1 MVLIPKGGLTWK
13 SARAQ
18 IPPTRAIWV
27 FLRRTRFLLCVA
39 LAGIILLI
47 WRGLSGP
54 ASEMQRFYCWGP
66 SKPPTMMSPNEVV
79 EWNAHLQTPVIF
91 NHHEP
96 LVVNESTIKRV
107 DLNPITSTPKAI
119 LNEER
124 VLILTPLRHA
134 AAYLP
139 KYFDLLSE
147 LTYPH
152 HLIDLGFLV
161 GDSSDDTLAVL
172 SAELQRIQK
181 QRETLSAPF
190 HSALIVEKDFGINIA
205 QTVEERHGFA
215 AQGPRRKTMARSRN
229 YLLSAALKPEH
240 SWVYW
245 RDVDIVD
252 SPQKILEDFIAHD
265 RDIIVPNVWFH
276 RYKDGKDIEGRF
288 DYNSWIE
295 SDKGLRLAKSLPK
308 STIIVE
314 GYKEFDTGRTY
325 MARMGDWRNNKDEE
339 INLDG
344 IGGVNIVVK
353 ADVHRSG
360 INFPCYAFENQ
371 AETEGFAK
379 MAKRAGYKVI
389 GLPNYVVWHIDTEEK
404 PGNG

>member
-1 MVLIPKGGLTWK
+1 MLLPKGGVTWK
-13 SARAQ
+13 SAKASL
-18 IPPTRAIWV
+18 PPTRAIWV
-27 FLRRTRFLLCVA
+27 FLTRTRFLLCVA
-39 LAGIILLI
+39 LAGIVLLL
-47 WRGLSGP
+47 WRGVSTS

-66 SKPPTMMSPNEVV
+66 SKPPMQMTANEAVD
-79 EWNAHLQTPVIF
+79 WNAHLQTPVIF

-96 LVVNESTIKRV
+96 LVINESSIKRV
-107 DLNPITSTPKAI
+107 DLNPILSTPKAVS
-119 LNEER
+119 NEER
-124 VLILTPLRHA
+124 VLILTPLRDA
-134 AAYLP
+134 APYLP

-161 GDSSDDTLAVL
+161 GDCTDDTLAVL
-172 SAELQRIQK
+172 SAELARIQK
-181 QRETLSAPF
+181 TTDTLSEPF
-190 HSALIVEKDFGINIA
+190 NSALIIEKDFGIVTA
-205 QTVEERHGFA
+205 QNVEERHGFK
-215 AQGPRRKTMARSRN
+215 AQAPRRKNMARARN
-229 YLLSAALKPEH
+229 YLLTSALKPEH

-252 SPQKILEDFIAHD
+252 SPKKILEDFVAHD

-295 SDKGLRLAKSLPK
+295 SDKALRLA
-308 STIIVE
+308 STLKKDDIIVE
-314 GYKEFDTGRTY
+314 GYKEYDTGRTY
-325 MARMGDWRNNKDEE
+325 MAKMGDWRQNKDEE

-353 ADVHRSG
+353 GDVHRSG

-379 MAKRAGYKVI
+379 MAKRAGYEVI

-404 PGNG
+404 PGNA